1 MVKDHYNFAF
11 IEVVEMKKHDVNM
24 LSGSITKGLWAISFP
39 IMIMNVVQSLF
50 NIIDMTILKEFDPGD
65 GIAVGAVG
73 VCGVLITLFTNLV
86 IGIATGSNVV
96 IARNIGKGD
105 QEAVDRSV
113 GSSVLFSLVAGSAM
127 AVIGIVCAP
136 LLLKWNNC
144 PDALFKDG
152 TLYFRLYFVGFPII
166 MVYNFCA
173 SILRS
178 SGDSRRP
185 MIYLTA
191 GGILKVALTYLFTA
205 AFHMGVAGVA
215 FATILSQ
222 SLPCFLGMRALSKNQ
237 GAVKLR
243 KEYFRFYKE
252 ELLDILRIGIP
263 TSVQRVVYSLANVLI
278 TATVNSFG
286 PAATTGVSI
295 ANQYDGI
302 LYNIT
307 TAPSLAVMPY
317 VSQNIGAGNV
327 KRATQSVWKSILI
340 TTVLGVGFG
349 ALSAGF
355 SGPLSSIMASD
366 PAVITYSQ
374 QKMVVVSSLYFLQ
387 GINEIFGAALRG
399 MGKPTV
405 ATVCAFLYMCVFRF
419 FWVYVIFPLCPPS
432 LSFLYLVWPVGWTL
446 CIITMLFVFFPTVK
460 KLKAKAAANQT

>member
-73 VCGVLITLFTNLV
+73 VCSVLITLFTNLV

-127 AVIGIVCAP
+127 AAIGIICAP
-136 LLLKWNNC
+136 LLLHWNNC
-144 PDALFKDG
+144 PSDLFGDA

-166 MVYNFCA
+166 MVYNFTA

-185 MIYLTA
+185 MVYLTA
-191 GGILKVALTYLFTA
+191 GGVLKVALTLLFTA
-205 AFHMGVAGVA
+205 VFHMGVAGVA
-215 FATILSQ
+215 LATIFSQ
-222 SLPCFLGMRALSKNQ
+222 SLPCFLGLRALTKNQ
-237 GAVKLR
+237 GAVKFR

-263 TSVQRVVYSLANVLI
+263 TSIQRVVYSFANVLI

-286 PAATTGVSI
+286 SAATTGVSI

-340 TTVLGVGFG
+340 TTGLGVVFG
-349 ALSAGF
+349 SLSAGF
-355 SGPLSSIMASD
+355 SGPLASIMSSD
-366 PAVITYSQ
+366 PTVISFAQ
-374 QKMVVVSSLYFLQ
+374 QKMVLISSLYFVQ

-405 ATVCAFLYMCVFRF
+405 ATVCSFLYMCAFRF
-419 FWVYVIFPLCPPS
+419 VWVYFIFPLCPT
-432 LSFLYLVWPVGWTL
+432 LTFLYLVWPIGWAL
-446 CIITMLFVFFPTVK
+446 CIITMLFVYFPTVK
-460 KLKAKAAANQT
+460 KLKEKAAV

>member
-1 MVKDHYNFAF
+1 
-11 IEVVEMKKHDVNM
+11 MKKHDVNM
-24 LSGSITKGLWAISFP
+24 LSGSITKGLWAISLP
-39 IMIMNVVQSLF
+39 IMVMNVIQSLF

-113 GSSVLFSLVAGSAM
+113 GSSVLFSLVAGLALTL
-127 AVIGIVCAP
+127 IGLFGAEM
-136 LLLKWNNC
+136 LLQWNNC
-144 PDALFKDG
+144 PTELLGDA
-152 TLYFRLYFVGFPII
+152 TLYFQLYFVGFPII

-185 MIYLTA
+185 MIYLTV
-191 GGILKVALTYLFTA
+191 GGIVKVALTFLFTA

-215 FATILSQ
+215 LATILSQ
-222 SLPCFLGMRALSKNQ
+222 ALPCFLGLRALIKNQ
-237 GAVKLR
+237 GAVKL
-243 KEYFRFYKE
+243 KKQYFRFYKA

-263 TSVQRVVYSLANVLI
+263 TSVQRVVYSVANVLI
-278 TATVNSFG
+278 TSTVNSFG

-307 TAPSLAVMPY
+307 TATSLAVMPY

-340 TTVLGVGFG
+340 TTGLGVVFG
-349 ALSAGF
+349 SLSAGF
-355 SGPLSSIMASD
+355 SAPLSSIMSSD
-366 PAVITYSQ
+366 PAVIAFSQ
-374 QKMVVVSSLYFLQ
+374 QKMVVVSTTYFIC
-387 GINEIFGAALRG
+387 GISEIFGAALRG
-399 MGKPTV
+399 MGKPVV
-405 ATVCAFLYMCVFRF
+405 ATVCSFLYMCVFRF
-419 FWVYVIFPLCPPS
+419 IWVYFIFPLFPN
-432 LSFLYLVWPVGWTL
+432 LSFLYLVWPVGWAL
-446 CIITMLFVFFPTVK
+446 CIITMLFVYFPTVK
-460 KLKAKAAANQT
+460 KLKAKAAAT

>member
-1 MVKDHYNFAF
+1 
-11 IEVVEMKKHDVNM
+11 MKKHDVNM
-24 LSGSITKGLWAISFP
+24 LSGSITKGLWTISFP

-50 NIIDMTILKEFDPGD
+50 NIVDMTILKEFDPGD

-73 VCGVLITLFTNLV
+73 VCSVLITLFTNLV

-105 QEAVDRSV
+105 QEAVNRSV

-127 AVIGIVCAP
+127 AIIGILCANV
-136 LLLKWNNC
+136 LLQWNNC
-144 PDALFKDG
+144 PQELIGDA
-152 TLYFRLYFVGFPII
+152 TLYFRLYFVGFPIL

-185 MIYLTA
+185 MVYLTT
-191 GGILKVALTYLFTA
+191 GGVVKVALTYLFTA
-205 AFHMGVAGVA
+205 IFHLGVAGVA
-215 FATILSQ
+215 LATILSWTI
-222 SLPCFLGMRALSKNQ
+222 PCFLGMRALTKNE
-237 GAVKLR
+237 GSVKFR

-263 TSVQRVVYSLANVLI
+263 TSIQRVVYSFANVLI

-317 VSQNIGAGNV
+317 VSQNVGANNI

-340 TTVLGVGFG
+340 TTVLGVVFG
-349 ALSAGF
+349 SLSAGF
-355 SGPLSSIMASD
+355 SGPLSSIMSSD
-366 PAVITYSQ
+366 PAVISFSQ
-374 QKMVVVSSLYFLQ
+374 QKMMLISSLYFVQ

-399 MGKPTV
+399 MGKPVV
-405 ATVCAFLYMCVFRF
+405 ATVCSFLYMCAFRF
-419 FWVYVIFPLCPPS
+419 VWVYFIFPLCPT
-432 LSFLYLVWPVGWTL
+432 LTFLYLVWPVGWVL
-446 CIITMLFVFFPTVK
+446 CIITMLFVYFPTVK
-460 KLKAKAAANQT
+460 KLKEKAAGA